1 MSIKSVYVAGTRSKR
16 LPRYF
21 RCLRE
26 CLMNGEMKI
35 SSNSLAEMLDI
46 TPSQVRADLNGFSGA
61 GVQGYGYSVKL
72 LYTEISRELG
82 VADGLTAVI
91 IGSSSPDQ
99 TYLAERLEGRGIT
112 VTELIK
118 YDDRA
123 YDRIVETKADIAVVT
138 ECHDFALLIKALTE
152 SSIRGVWNMT
162 QKDIE
167 LKVPVLNLPIGD
179 IIMGLMCEIRH
190 REKGEG
196 GNEI

>member
-1 MSIKSVYVAGTRSKR
+1 MSIKSVYVAGTISKR

-35 SSNSLAEMLDI
+35 SSASLAQRLGI

-61 GVQGYGYSVKL
+61 GIQGYGYNVKI

-91 IGSSSPDQ
+91 VGKSTADNS
-99 TYLAERLEGRGIT
+99 YLTERFEGRGIT
-112 VTELIK
+112 VIDAISIDS
-118 YDDRA
+118 DDMKKLERT
-123 YDRIVETKADIAVVT
+123 DADIAVIT
-138 ECHDFALLIKALTE
+138 DCNDFPLLVSTLSRSKV
-152 SSIRGVWNMT
+152 RGVWNMT

-167 LKVPVLNLPIGD
+167 LDIPVINLPVGD
-179 IIMGLMCEIRH
+179 IIMGLMYEIRH
-190 REKGEG
+190 KEKEENGK
-196 GNEI
+196 

>member
-1 MSIKSVYVAGTRSKR
+1 MSIKSVYVAGTTSKR

-35 SSNSLAEMLDI
+35 SSASLAQRLGI

-61 GVQGYGYSVKL
+61 GIQGYGYNVKI

-91 IGSSSPDQ
+91 VGKSTADNS
-99 TYLAERLEGRGIT
+99 YLTERFEGRGIT
-112 VTELIK
+112 VIDAISIDSGDMKKLERT
-118 YDDRA
+118 D
-123 YDRIVETKADIAVVT
+123 ADIAVIT
-138 ECHDFALLIKALTE
+138 DCNDFPLLVSTLSRSKV
-152 SSIRGVWNMT
+152 RGVWNMT

-167 LKVPVLNLPIGD
+167 LDIPVINLPVGD
-179 IIMGLMCEIRH
+179 IIMGLMYEIRH
-190 REKGEG
+190 KEKEENGK
-196 GNEI
+196 